1 MSNISLLLAV
11 WHNQE
16 NRNHFAHLKQ
26 VEPNPEKRF
35 QEQRQNEGSWKQQKK
50 EKVMLRSCHHSCS
63 RTHKLVTAAVFWRF
77 CNIWFWVHPQNCS
90 SGQAT
95 SINKYAASAQTS
107 GSQTYLIPPVA
118 KRQPPAALRLTET
131 EDRRFSL
138 LPALWFPITVSSWR
152 CLGEA
157 SNKAD
162 WEIKLET
169 PSPSSLRLRDR

>member
-1 MSNISLLLAV
+1 MSNISLLVAV

-26 VEPNPEKRF
+26 VELNPEKRF

-63 RTHKLVTAAVFWRF
+63 GTHKLVTAAVFWRF

-95 SINKYAASAQTS
+95 SINKYAASTQRLQEAKLTS
-107 GSQTYLIPPVA
+107 
-118 KRQPPAALRLTET
+118 
-131 EDRRFSL
+131 SL
-138 LPALWFPITVSSWR
+138 LLPKGNLQQLSDLRRQKTDVSLFFLP
-152 CLGEA
+152 CDFL
-157 SNKAD
+157 
-162 WEIKLET
+162 
-169 PSPSSLRLRDR
+169 